1 MVTVVETED
10 LTKRFDDVEAVR
22 ELDLSIPR
30 GEVYGLLGLNGAGKT
45 TTVRMLAGAL
55 PPTAGSAR
63 VLDTNVTQ
71 RPGAVVSEVGVV
83 FGENL
88 VPEPGFSAVRYLRH
102 VGALHGLDRD
112 TIDERARELFDVL
125 ALAEA
130 ERPIAELSSGNR
142 RKVEIARALLHEPPV
157 LFLDEPTRELDI
169 PSKRELWRFVR
180 RLVEAEDLTVVLSS
194 HDVQEIATLCDRIG
208 ILRDGRLTWEGRPE
222 NLDDG
227 DDGIVEALSQ
237 RLQGRGTSF
246 QVV

>member
-102 VGALHGLDRD
+102 VGALHGLGRD